1 MELPEFNIAQLQ
13 EKFDNRELTAV
24 ELCEAFLQ
32 RLAEIDQ
39 AGPTLGAVIEV
50 NPDALAIAAELD
62 QERRRKGPR
71 RPLHGVPVLVKD
83 SIDTSD
89 KMMTTAGSLA
99 LEGNIAPQDAFVV
112 EKLRNTGAVLL
123 GKTNMSEWGYMRST
137 RACSGWSS
145 RGGQV
150 HNPYVLDRSPSGS
163 SSGSAVAVAANLCS
177 AAIGAEVD
185 GSIVRPASTNG
196 IVGLKPTVGL
206 ISRAGIIPVA
216 SPQDTAGPMARTV
229 SDVAT
234 VLNALTGYDPRDPV
248 TQESVGRVAQDFRS
262 FLDVNGLK
270 GARLGVARNY
280 FGSHEGTDAI
290 IEKAI
295 EHLKALGAK
304 IIDPVTVSSIKLFDK
319 SELELFLY
327 EFKAGLNRYLAEHPK
342 AKVRS
347 LENLIH
353 FNQAHAHRVMPYF
366 QQELLEMAQAKGDL
380 SEKAYLEA
388 KDECRRLSR
397 TDGIDKAMQEHGL
410 DAIIA
415 PTDGT
420 PAWMIDPIV
429 GDKILGGCPSPA
441 AMAGYPHITVP
452 AGYVHGLPVGLSFFA
467 TAYQEGNLIRYAY
480 AFEQATQVRRPPGF
494 KATLEASPRSQRPP
508 A

>member
-1 MELPEFNIAQLQ
+1 
-13 EKFDNRELTAV
+13 
-24 ELCEAFLQ
+24 
-32 RLAEIDQ
+32 
-39 AGPTLGAVIEV
+39 
-50 NPDALAIAAELD
+50 
-62 QERRRKGPR
+62 
-71 RPLHGVPVLVKD
+71 
-83 SIDTSD
+83 
-89 KMMTTAGSLA
+89 
-99 LEGNIAPQDAFVV
+99 
-112 EKLRNTGAVLL
+112 
-123 GKTNMSEWGYMRST
+123 
-137 RACSGWSS
+137 
-145 RGGQV
+145 
-150 HNPYVLDRSPSGS
+150 
-163 SSGSAVAVAANLCS
+163 
-177 AAIGAEVD
+177 
-185 GSIVRPASTNG
+185 
-196 IVGLKPTVGL
+196 
-206 ISRAGIIPVA
+206 
-216 SPQDTAGPMARTV
+216 MARTV

-234 VLNALTGYDPRDPV
+234 VLTALTGYDPRDPV
-248 TQESVGRVAQDFRS
+248 TQESVGRVAQDYRS

-295 EHLKALGAK
+295 EHLKALGAE

-327 EFKAGLNRYLAEHPK
+327 EFKAGLNCYLAEHPK

-347 LENLIH
+347 LEDLIH
-353 FNQAHAHRVMPYF
+353 FNQAHAERVMPYF

-388 KDECRRLSR
+388 KAECQRLSR

-410 DAIIA
+410 DAIIV

-467 TAYQEGNLIRYAY
+467 GAYQEGNLI
-480 AFEQATQVRRPPGF
+480 P
-494 KATLEASPRSQRPP
+494 LCLCL
-508 A
+508 

>member
-1 MELPEFNIAQLQ
+1 MDLPEYSIAILQ
-13 EKFDNRELTAV
+13 EKFDSRQLTAV
-24 ELCEAFLQ
+24 KLCEAFLQ

-62 QERRRKGPR
+62 QERQRKGPR
-71 RPLHGVPVLVKD
+71 SPLHGVPIMVKD
-83 SIDTSD
+83 SIDTAD

-112 EKLRNTGAVLL
+112 EKLRNAGAVLL
-123 GKTNMSEWGYMRST
+123 GKTNMSEWGYIRST

-150 HNPYVLDRSPSGS
+150 RNPYVLDRSPSGS
-163 SSGSAVAVAANLCS
+163 SSGSAVAVAANLCI

-185 GSIVRPASTNG
+185 GSIVRPSSTNG

-206 ISRAGIIPVA
+206 VSRAGIIPVA

-234 VLNALTGYDPRDPV
+234 VLTVLTGYDPRDPV
-248 TQESVGRVAQDFRS
+248 TAESVSQAAQNYRT
-262 FLDVNGLK
+262 FLDVHGLK
-270 GARLGVARNY
+270 GARLGVARDY

-295 EHLKALGAK
+295 ENLKALGAR
-304 IIDPVTVSSIKLFDK
+304 IIDPVTVSQVTLFDK

-327 EFKAGLNRYLAEHPK
+327 EFKAGLNRYLAEHPR
-342 AKVRS
+342 AQVRS
-347 LENLIH
+347 LAELIC
-353 FNQAHAHRVMPYF
+353 FNQAHADRVMPYF
-366 QQELLEMAQAKGDL
+366 QQELLEMAQAKGEL
-380 SEKAYLEA
+380 NEAAYHQAKA
-388 KDECRRLSR
+388 ECRRLSR
-397 TDGIDKAMQEHGL
+397 TDGIDKTMQEHGL

-420 PAWMIDPIV
+420 PAWMIDPVV

-467 TAYQEGNLIRYAY
+467 GAYQEGDLIRYAY

-494 KATLEASPRSQRPP
+494 SATVGA
-508 A
+508 

>member
-1 MELPEFNIAQLQ
+1 MELPEFSIAQLQ
-13 EKFDNRELTAV
+13 EKFANHDLTAV
-24 ELCEAFLQ
+24 ELCAALLQ
-32 RLAEIDQ
+32 RLKKIDRS
-39 AGPTLGAVIEV
+39 GPTLGAVIEV
-50 NPDALAIAAELD
+50 NPDALAIAAQLD
-62 QERRRKGPR
+62 RERRQQGPR
-71 RPLHGVPVLVKD
+71 GPLHGVPVMIKD
-83 SIDTSD
+83 SIDTAD

-99 LEGNIAPQDAFVV
+99 LEGNIAPDDAFLVK
-112 EKLRNTGAVLL
+112 KLRAAGAVLL
-123 GKTNMSEWGYMRST
+123 GKTNMSEWGYIRST

-150 HNPYVLDRSPSGS
+150 RNPYVLDRSPSGS
-163 SSGSAVAVAANLCS
+163 SSGSAVAVAANLCT

-229 SDVAT
+229 ADLAAVLT
-234 VLNALTGYDPRDPV
+234 VLTGYDPRDPV
-248 TQESVGRVAQDFRS
+248 TAASAGQTAQEYRT
-262 FLDVNGLK
+262 FLDAQGLK
-270 GARLGVARNY
+270 GARLGVARDY
-280 FGSHEGTDAI
+280 FGFHEGTDAV
-290 IEKAI
+290 IEQAI
-295 EHLKALGAK
+295 AHLKALGAQ
-304 IIDPVTVSSIKLFDK
+304 IIDPVTVSSMKLFDQ

-342 AKVRS
+342 ARVKS
-347 LENLIH
+347 LAELIH
-353 FNQAHAHRVMPYF
+353 FNKTHAARVMPYF

-380 SEKAYLEA
+380 NEAAYLQA
-388 KDECRRLSR
+388 KAECRRLSR
-397 TDGIDKAMQEHGL
+397 TDGIDKAIHEHGL

-420 PAWMIDPIV
+420 PAWMIDPVV

-452 AGYVHGLPVGLSFFA
+452 AGYVQGLPVGLSFFA
-467 TAYQEGNLIRYAY
+467 DAYQEGKLIRYAY
-480 AFEQATQVRRPPGF
+480 AFEQATQVRRPPTF
-494 KATLEASPRSQRPP
+494 SATIG
-508 A
+508 

>member
-1 MELPEFNIAQLQ
+1 LELPEYSIAELQ
-13 EKFDNRELTAV
+13 EKFDGRELTAV
-24 ELCEAFLQ
+24 KLCEAFLQ
-32 RLAEIDQ
+32 RISEVDH
-39 AGPTLGAVIEV
+39 AGPTLRAVIEL
-50 NPDALAIAAELD
+50 NPEALEIAAGLD
-62 QERRRKGPR
+62 RERLQKGPR
-71 RPLHGVPVLVKD
+71 GPLHGVPVLVKD
-83 SIDTSD
+83 SLDTAD
-89 KMMTTAGSLA
+89 KMMTTAGSVA

-112 EKLRNTGAVLL
+112 EKLRSAGAILL

-150 HNPYVLDRSPSGS
+150 RNPYVLDRSPSGS
-163 SSGSAVAVAANLCS
+163 SSGSAVAVAANLCT

-206 ISRAGIIPVA
+206 VSRAGIIPVA

-234 VLNALTGYDPRDPV
+234 VLTTLTGYDPWDPV
-248 TQESVGRVAQDFRS
+248 TRESVGRRAKDYRI
-262 FLDVNGLK
+262 FLKANGLK
-270 GARLGVARNY
+270 GVRLGVARNY

-290 IEKAI
+290 MERAI
-295 EHLKALGAK
+295 DHLKALGAE
-304 IIDPVTVSSIKLFDK
+304 IVDPVTVSSIKLFDK

-347 LENLIH
+347 LEELIH
-353 FNQAHAHRVMPYF
+353 FNRTHAERVMPYF

-380 SEKAYLEA
+380 SETAYLEA
-388 KDECRRLSR
+388 KAECRRLSR
-397 TDGIDKAMQEHGL
+397 TDGIDKAVHEHGL

-420 PAWMIDPIV
+420 PAWVIDPIV

-452 AGYVHGLPVGLSFFA
+452 AGYVHGLPAGLSFFA
-467 TAYQEGNLIRYAY
+467 GAYQEGNLIRYAFAY
-480 AFEQATQVRRPPGF
+480 EQATQVRRPPGF
-494 KATLEASPRSQRPP
+494 KATLEA
-508 A
+508 

>member
-1 MELPEFNIAQLQ
+1 LELSEYSIAELQ
-13 EKFDNRELTAV
+13 EKFDGRALTAGILCV
-24 ELCEAFLQ
+24 PFLTRISELD
-32 RLAEIDQ
+32 RT
-39 AGPTLGAVIEV
+39 GPTLRAVIEL
-50 NPDALAIAAELD
+50 NPDALEIAARLD
-62 QERRRKGPR
+62 RERQEKGPR
-71 RPLHGVPVLVKD
+71 GPLTGVPVLVKD
-83 SIDTSD
+83 SIDTAD
-89 KMMTTAGSLA
+89 AMMTTAGSLA

-112 EKLRNTGAVLL
+112 KNLRNAGAVLL

-150 HNPYVLDRSPSGS
+150 RNPYVLDRSPSGS
-163 SSGSAVAVAANLCS
+163 SSGSAVAVAANLCT

-196 IVGLKPTVGL
+196 IVGIKPTVGL

-216 SPQDTAGPMARTV
+216 SPQDTSGPMARTV

-234 VLNALTGYDPRDPV
+234 VLTALTGYDPRDPV
-248 TQESVGRVAQDFRS
+248 TAESVGQAAQDYRT
-262 FLDVNGLK
+262 FLDGNGLK
-270 GARLGVARNY
+270 GARLGVARDY

-295 EHLKALGAK
+295 EYLKALGAQ
-304 IIDPVTVSSIKLFDK
+304 IIDPVTVSQVKLFDK

-327 EFKAGLNRYLAEHPK
+327 EFKAGLNRYLAEHPR

-347 LENLIH
+347 LEELIH
-353 FNQAHAHRVMPYF
+353 FNRAHADRVMPYF

-380 SEKAYLEA
+380 SEDAYLEA
-388 KDECRRLSR
+388 KSECRRLSR
-397 TDGIDKAMQEHGL
+397 TDGINKAIDEHGL

-420 PAWMIDPIV
+420 PAWVIDPLV

-467 TAYQEGNLIRYAY
+467 GAYQEGNLIRYAY
-480 AFEQATQVRRPPGF
+480 AFEQATHVRRPPSF
-494 KATLEASPRSQRPP
+494 KATLEA
-508 A
+508 

>member
-1 MELPEFNIAQLQ
+1 LELPEYSIAELQ
-13 EKFDNRELTAV
+13 GKFDNLELTSV
-24 ELCEAFLQ
+24 KLCEAFLK
-32 RLAEIDQ
+32 RIAELDRS
-39 AGPTLGAVIEV
+39 GPTLRAVIEL
-50 NPDALAIAAELD
+50 NPDTLEIAASLD
-62 QERRRKGPR
+62 RERQEKGPR
-71 RPLHGVPVLVKD
+71 GPLHGVPVMVKD
-83 SIDTSD
+83 SIDTAD
-89 KMMTTAGSLA
+89 AMMTTAGSLA

-112 EKLRNTGAVLL
+112 KKLRNAGAVLL

-150 HNPYVLDRSPSGS
+150 RNPYVLNRSPSGS
-163 SSGSAVAVAANLCS
+163 SSGSAVAVAANLCT

-234 VLNALTGYDPRDPV
+234 VLTTLTGYDPRDPV
-248 TQESVGRVAQDFRS
+248 TEESVGPGAQDYRS
-262 FLDVNGLK
+262 FLDAHGLR
-270 GARLGVARNY
+270 GVRLGVARNY
-280 FGSHEGTDAI
+280 FGSHEGTDAV
-290 IEKAI
+290 IETAI
-295 EHLKALGAK
+295 SKLEALGAK
-304 IIDPVTVSSIKLFDK
+304 IVDPITVSSIKLFNK

-327 EFKAGLNRYLAEHPK
+327 ELKAGLNRYLEEHPR
-342 AKVRS
+342 AKVRT
-347 LENLIH
+347 LAELIR
-353 FNQAHAHRVMPYF
+353 FNQIHAGRVMPYF
-366 QQELLEMAQAKGDL
+366 KQELLEMAQAKGDL
-380 SEKAYLEA
+380 SDDAYLEA
-388 KDECRRLSR
+388 KFECKRLSR
-397 TDGIDKAMQEHGL
+397 TEGIDKAMREHEL

-420 PAWMIDPIV
+420 PPWMIDPIV

-467 TAYQEGNLIRYAY
+467 GAYQEGNLIRYAY
-480 AFEQATQVRRPPGF
+480 AYEQATQMRRPPSF
-494 KATLEASPRSQRPP
+494 TATLDA
-508 A
+508 